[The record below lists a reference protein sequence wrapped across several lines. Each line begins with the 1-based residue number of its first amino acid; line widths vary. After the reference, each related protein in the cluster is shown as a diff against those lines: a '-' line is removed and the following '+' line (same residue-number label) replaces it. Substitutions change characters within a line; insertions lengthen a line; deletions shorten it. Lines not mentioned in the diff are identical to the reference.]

1 MSQIEHI
8 GDATLFLGD
17 CRDVLPTLSP
27 VDAVVTD
34 PPYGI
39 AHSSN
44 YGASWN
50 GTQIAGDSDTS
61 LRDEVLMALSGVSA
75 VVFGSWKQAKPAGVH
90 TVLIWDKGDAAGMGD
105 LSIPWKPNHEEIYI
119 IGKGFSGRRG
129 SAVLRHSVITWESQ
143 GRSHPHEKP
152 VSLMASLVAKVCGQC
167 ILDPFM
173 GSGTTGVACMN
184 LGRKFIG
191 IEREPKYFDIACRR
205 IEDAQR
211 QARLIA

>member
-1 MSQIEHI
+1 M
-8 GDATLFLGD
+8 
-17 CRDVLPTLSP
+17 
-27 VDAVVTD
+27 
-34 PPYGI
+34 
-39 AHSSN
+39 
-44 YGASWN
+44 
-50 GTQIAGDSDTS
+50 
-61 LRDEVLMALSGVSA
+61 
-75 VVFGSWKQAKPAGVH
+75 VFGSWKQAKPAGVH